1 MATSDEVRRT
11 ALDLAE
17 RGEATDEAV
26 DEILSCCGDHRV
38 SLIRARQ
45 SLAEGEEEAAN
56 GGAHRAVE
64 LLDLALE
71 RGSWA

>member
-17 RGEATDEAV
+17 RGEETDAAV
-26 DEILSCCGDHRV
+26 SEILTCCGDHRIAV
-38 SLIRARQ
+38 VLARRT
-45 SLAEGEEEAAN
+45 LAEGEGDAAN
-56 GGAHRAVE
+56 GAAHRAVE

-71 RGSWA
+71 RGDWA